1 MARKRITQIFPFLL
15 PVRRWQRKKFFY
27 LKMKFDGNRYA
38 ESKKEVL
45 FSQDIF
51 STVFPMLN
59 TESGFDI
66 RYQRNKIHN
75 LKLAARTVNGII
87 IRPGETFSFWQL
99 VRYADK
105 DVPYKDG
112 LALVDGKIRG
122 TYGGGLCLLSDMLFW
137 MFLHTPMTVMERHGH
152 ASEAFPGTVKELPY
166 GVDAAVSEGWLDLK
180 VRNGS
185 ENVFQI
191 VIGFDEHLMRGRILA
206 RDPVTT
212 AYTVF
217 NPSVSYE
224 KRNGK
229 LFQLAAV
236 SRLEQDLETGKTT
249 ERKLYDNRCEIAYEI
264 EQKAAG
270 GKTGEHR
277 LCCCDADITT

>member
-38 ESKKEVL
+38 ERKEEVL
-45 FSQDIF
+45 FSKDIF

-137 MFLHTPMTVMERHGH
+137 MFLHTM
-152 ASEAFPGTVKELPY
+152 
-166 GVDAAVSEGWLDLK
+166 
-180 VRNGS
+180 N
-185 ENVFQI
+185 I
-191 VIGFDEHLMRGRILA
+191 
-206 RDPVTT
+206 
-212 AYTVF
+212 
-217 NPSVSYE
+217 
-224 KRNGK
+224 
-229 LFQLAAV
+229 
-236 SRLEQDLETGKTT
+236 
-249 ERKLYDNRCEIAYEI
+249 
-264 EQKAAG
+264 
-270 GKTGEHR
+270 
-277 LCCCDADITT
+277 